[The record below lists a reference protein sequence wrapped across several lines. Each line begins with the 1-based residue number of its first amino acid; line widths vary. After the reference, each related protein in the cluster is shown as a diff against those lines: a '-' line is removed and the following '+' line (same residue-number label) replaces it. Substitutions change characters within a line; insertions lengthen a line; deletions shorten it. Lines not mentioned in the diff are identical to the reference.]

1 MFSNLSPLNQFK
13 FKESKNSE
21 KSNKHKEESEKEKEK
36 EKVEELEESEE
47 SEVDGEEPEEEL
59 DGEESEESE
68 ELDGEESEESEELDG
83 EESEESDGEE
93 SEESDGE
100 LEESDG
106 EESEE
111 SEESDGESEEVKAE
125 GVEAEGAEAE
135 GVEIIENKNEKR
147 IEDAAIIIKEI
158 PFYYL
163 DNSTEINRDID
174 IVSYLKSENITKINI
189 NICIYKINPTNFAPY
204 LSFALIEQNKLLK
217 FPNFFREEIN
227 DDKDLYMEACK
238 LHILELFHIYP
249 DTNINKINMFF
260 NETMLFK
267 GYFHKTENNTDEL
280 LMVFE
285 YKEDK
290 LNLKS
295 IIWATLH
302 EINNTKKV
310 MNISIPT
317 TYTWFLTF
325 PELLYLTDRLDKII
339 DIPFVLYSLDYENE
353 NENRKMYTVTKTSQ
367 LFPPFLFHNKIGMKY
382 FFSNNFVDGIEERY
396 VVFITKT
403 LYILDSMADYEIR
416 EISKY
421 NSIYFQEEGEPIW
434 AISSVDFFTKIE

>member
-1 MFSNLSPLNQFK
+1 MFSNLSPLNQFQ
-13 FKESKNSE
+13 FKKSKNSE
-21 KSNKHKEESEKEKEK
+21 QSKEDKEKKNEELVEKEKEK
-36 EKVEELEESEE
+36 EESDAEESEELDAEESEEEELEELEESEE
-47 SEVDGEEPEEEL
+47 SEELEEEI
-59 DGEESEESE
+59 DDEYSSESESDDESDDESEEE
-68 ELDGEESEESEELDG
+68 G
-83 EESEESDGEE
+83 
-93 SEESDGE
+93 
-100 LEESDG
+100 
-106 EESEE
+106 
-111 SEESDGESEEVKAE
+111 EEVKAE

-135 GVEIIENKNEKR
+135 GVEIIIEKEKR
-147 IEDAAIIIKEI
+147 IEDAAIIIKGI

-163 DNSTEINRDID
+163 DNSTEINRDTD
-174 IVSYLKSENITKINI
+174 IVSYLNNENITKINI

-204 LSFALIEQNKLLK
+204 LSFVLIEQNKILK
-217 FPNFFREEIN
+217 FPHFFREEIK

-285 YKEDK
+285 YKDDK
-290 LNLKS
+290 PNFKS

-310 MNISIPT
+310 MDISIPT
-317 TYTWFLTF
+317 TYSWFLTF
-325 PELLYLTDRLDKII
+325 PELLYLTDKIDKII
-339 DIPFVLYSLDYENE
+339 DIPFVLYSLDYENRTNDNEE
-353 NENRKMYTVTKTSQ
+353 NDNKDKEKENRKMYSSVTKPSS
-367 LFPPFLFHNKIGMKY
+367 LFPPFSFHNKIGMKY
-382 FFSNNFVDGIEERY
+382 FFSNNFVEGIEERY

-403 LYILDSMADYEIR
+403 LYILDSMADYEIK

-434 AISSVDFFTKIE
+434 AISSVDFFTKLE